1 MERDPLLKMERENV
15 LADSLTDQVEI
26 EGIMFGIFQQY
37 VTAVV
42 ENKMSNFVPT
52 LKFNHFLS

>member
-1 MERDPLLKMERENV
+1 MERDPLLKMERENN

-42 ENKMSNFVPT
+42 ENKMSNFVP
-52 LKFNHFLS
+52 